1 MKGSIKKALIASGIV
16 AGIVVV
22 TVASLVDSGGGGVA
36 VDTEPARARAIT
48 SRVKGT
54 GEITPE
60 RKVDISAKVTGEI
73 VELPVREGEAVQEG
87 DLLVQLERDIYEA
100 TRDEAMAALRQA
112 EVAIESLTV
121 RREVADRS
129 LVRVQALYD
138 KGFASL
144 EELEAA
150 QTEQDLLAVEL
161 QAQQHAVAQARSAAE
176 RAVDNLAQTTIR
188 APMSGTVIRLD
199 QEAGETVV
207 AGTTNLP
214 GSVIMTVADMS
225 QLLATVHV
233 PEVAVVDLALDQEAD
248 IVVDA
253 LGEDEVQHG
262 RVVYIAM
269 SGQEDPALGVI
280 RFKVKVALTDPHP
293 SIRPAM
299 TARVNILTARGEDVL
314 SVPIQAVV
322 KRPLDDDGAEITG
335 DEAEDVREREV
346 VYVVEEDRVRA
357 RPVTSG
363 IFDELHVEV
372 EGGLVLGDEVVVG
385 PYKVLKDLHDGDVV
399 EPRPAEVEPEAG
411 DPDADDEDGQAP
423 G

>member
-1 MKGSIKKALIASGIV
+1 MKGSTKKALIATGIV
-16 AGIVVV
+16 AGLVVV
-22 TVASLVDSGGGGVA
+22 TAASLLESDSGGVG
-36 VDTEPARARAIT
+36 VDTERVQARAIT
-48 SRVKGT
+48 ARVKGT

-73 VELPVREGEAVQEG
+73 VALPVREGESVQEG

-112 EVAIESLTV
+112 EVAIQSLTV
-121 RREVADRS
+121 RQDVAERS
-129 LVRVQALYD
+129 LDRVQTLYD

-144 EELEAA
+144 EELENA

-161 QAQQHAVAQARSAAE
+161 RSQQHAVSRARSASE

-188 APMSGTVIRLD
+188 APMSGTVIRLN
-199 QEAGETVV
+199 QEVGETVV
-207 AGTTNLP
+207 AGSTNLP

-233 PEVAVVDLALDQEAD
+233 PEVAVVDLALDQAAE
-248 IVVDA
+248 IEVDA
-253 LGEDEVQHG
+253 LGEDEVQQG

-280 RFKVKVALTDPHP
+280 RFKVKVALEDPHR

-299 TARVNILTARGEDVL
+299 TARVSILTAAGEDVA

-322 KRPLDDDGAEITG
+322 KRPLDDDGAELTG
-335 DEAEDVREREV
+335 EDADDAREREV
-346 VYVVEEDRVRA
+346 VYIVTEDEVHARRV
-357 RPVTSG
+357 TTG
-363 IFDELHVEV
+363 IFDELHVEIV
-372 EGGLVLGDEVVVG
+372 DGLELSEEVVIG
-385 PYKVLKDLHDGDVV
+385 PYKVLKGLHDGDPVD
-399 EPRPAEVEPEAG
+399 PRAAEVEG
-411 DPDADDEDGQAP
+411 DGSDEEGAAP